1 VTSPSGELRQGG
13 LARRLWQRG
22 GAIMLRYAIALTL
35 ACAGAAEAKTQ
46 KAVLAGGCFWC
57 VEANFEHVPGVKDV
71 ISGYTG
77 GTSANP
83 TYDNHEGHYEAVQI
97 SFDDAKIS
105 YGDIINKFLHSTDV
119 VDAGGQF
126 CDRGKAYRSA
136 IFALNGEQAAVA
148 KAEVAKA
155 SAALG
160 QKVVTPVLGAK
171 KFWPAEAYHQNY
183 YRSAELVLTRR
194 GPKEKRNAYTFYR
207 NACGRDA
214 RVKQLWGS
222 AAEFL
227 H

>member
-1 VTSPSGELRQGG
+1 
-13 LARRLWQRG
+13 
-22 GAIMLRYAIALTL
+22 MLRYALALTL
-35 ACAGAAEAKTQ
+35 AFAGAAEAKTQ

-57 VEANFEHVPGVKDV
+57 VEANFEGVAGVKDV

-77 GTSANP
+77 GSSANP

-97 SFDDAKIS
+97 TFDDARIS
-105 YGDIINKFLHSTDV
+105 YADVIDKFLHSTDV

-136 IFALNGEQAAVA
+136 IFTLNAEQAAVA
-148 KAEVAKA
+148 KDEVAKA
-155 SAALG
+155 QAALG
-160 QKVVTPVLGAK
+160 QKVVTPVLAAK

-183 YRSAELVLTRR
+183 YKSTDYVITRR
-194 GPKEKRNAYTFYR
+194 GPKEKRNAYAFYR
-207 NACGRDA
+207 SACGRDA

>member
-1 VTSPSGELRQGG
+1 MI
-13 LARRLWQRG
+13 RL
-22 GAIMLRYAIALTL
+22 AIALSL
-35 ACAGAAEAKTQ
+35 ALAGAAEAKTQ

-57 VEANFEHVPGVKDV
+57 VEANFEGVAGVKDV

-77 GTSANP
+77 GASANP
-83 TYDNHEGHYEAVQI
+83 SYDNHAGHYEAVQI
-97 SFDDAKIS
+97 TFDDSRIS
-105 YGDIINKFLHSTDV
+105 YADLIDKFLHSTDV

-136 IFALNGEQAAVA
+136 IFALNADQAAVA

-171 KFWPAEAYHQNY
+171 TFWPAEAYHQNY
-183 YRSAELVLTRR
+183 YKSTDYVLTRR

-214 RVKQLWGS
+214 RIKQLWGS

>member
-1 VTSPSGELRQGG
+1 MGFAPQGR
-13 LARRLWQRG
+13 AKRRT
-22 GAIMLRYAIALTL
+22 IMLRYALAPLMAATL
-35 ACAGAAEAKTQ
+35 AFAGAAEAKTQ

-57 VEANFEHVPGVKDV
+57 VEANFEGVPGVKDV

-77 GTSANP
+77 GSSANP

-97 SFDDAKIS
+97 TFDDARIS
-105 YGDIINKFLHSTDV
+105 YADVIDKFLHSTDV

-136 IFALNGEQAAVA
+136 IFTLNAEQAAVA
-148 KAEVAKA
+148 KDEVAKA
-155 SAALG
+155 QAALG
-160 QKVVTPVLGAK
+160 QKVVTPVLAAK

-183 YRSAELVLTRR
+183 YKSTDYVITRR
-194 GPKEKRNAYTFYR
+194 GPKEKRNAYAFYR
-207 NACGRDA
+207 SACGRDV
-214 RVKQLWGS
+214 RIKQLWGS